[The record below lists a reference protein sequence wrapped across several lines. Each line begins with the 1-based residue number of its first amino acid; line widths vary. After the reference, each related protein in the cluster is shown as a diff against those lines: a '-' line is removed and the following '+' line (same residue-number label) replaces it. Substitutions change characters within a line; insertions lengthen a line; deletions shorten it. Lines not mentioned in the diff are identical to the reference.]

1 MERLG
6 FASMRNSA
14 AGSVRGLFDLAPESP
29 GCEAWV
35 LTHERIDRIVSK
47 EPRRF
52 VDCYF
57 ITEVLTM
64 FEKLKKLFTPV
75 EGIDA
80 DKARTYMKEH
90 EEGNYTLL
98 DVRQPAEYERAHIP
112 AAKLIPLPTLADK
125 LDELDPKKPVI
136 VYCAVGGRSRVA
148 AQMLAG
154 YGFDEVY
161 NLNGGI
167 NAWNGI
173 TATGPVELNLD
184 LVRGDETPIEIIKL
198 AYRMETALGDFY
210 RTIGTMTADK
220 ELASLVNKLAA
231 IEDRHKGFLTNML
244 ETLDSSG
251 ISAAILGPEDNAF
264 IMEGGFSGQELIE
277 KNRSLLESASDVLD
291 LSMMIEAQALDLYLR
306 FAGKME
312 DESSKDALRRI
323 AEEEKAHLAALGE
336 LRGQRG

>member
-1 MERLG
+1 
-6 FASMRNSA
+6 
-14 AGSVRGLFDLAPESP
+14 
-29 GCEAWV
+29 
-35 LTHERIDRIVSK
+35 
-47 EPRRF
+47 
-52 VDCYF
+52 
-57 ITEVLTM
+57 M

-80 DKARTYMKEH
+80 DTARTYMKEH
-90 EEGNYTLL
+90 KEGSYTLL
-98 DVRQPAEYERAHIP
+98 DVRQPAEYERTHIP
-112 AAKLIPLPTLADK
+112 AAKLIPLPRLSDD
-125 LDELDPKKPVI
+125 LDALDPKKPVI

-154 YGFDEVY
+154 YGFDKVY

-173 TATGPVELNLD
+173 TATGPEELNLD

-210 RTIGTMTADK
+210 RTISTMTAD
-220 ELASLVNKLAA
+220 EELGSLASKLAA
-231 IEDRHKGFLTNML
+231 IEDRHKGFLVNLL
-244 ETLDSSG
+244 ETMDSSG
-251 ISAAILGPEDNAF
+251 ISAAILKPEDKAF

-277 KNRSLLESASDVLD
+277 KNRTLLSSVSHVLD

-312 DESSKDALRRI
+312 DEASTDALRRI
-323 AEEEKAHLAALGE
+323 AEEEKSHLEALGK
-336 LRGQRG
+336 LRGERP